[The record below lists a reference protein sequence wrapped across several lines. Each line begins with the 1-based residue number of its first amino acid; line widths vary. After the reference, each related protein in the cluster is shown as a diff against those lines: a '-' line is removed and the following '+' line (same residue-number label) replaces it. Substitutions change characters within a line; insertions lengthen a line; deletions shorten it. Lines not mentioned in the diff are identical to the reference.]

1 MTIKFNKWYRMIGT
15 TEGKREVVRLFGEMG
30 YKTVVDFTKE
40 APPECFCLKQDP
52 KRLLYRTKYNTYYLV
67 PPMKEVD
74 VDTIIRDIK
83 ELQGISERKCEC
95 ECECVKENRSMNNIL
110 EVSYRKELEMLEEN
124 TMDAIHNLYMD
135 NVYLKG
141 IKDVIE
147 KTNKETGYKYTLENC
162 GIRAEMFLTEKECKK
177 RDEILRKRSV
187 AEDKLRQ
194 KYMVAE
200 SLLAI
205 ADTYDQKHT
214 ILTQYTKGVMNKI
227 VDLSLK
233 D

>member
-1 MTIKFNKWYRMIGT
+1 MTIEFNKWYRMIGT
-15 TEGKREVVRLFGEMG
+15 TGGRREVVRLFGEMG
-30 YKTVVDFTKE
+30 YKAAVDFTKE
-40 APPECFCLKQDP
+40 APPECFCLNPDP
-52 KRLLYRTKYNTYYLV
+52 KRLSYRTKYNPDYIV
-67 PPMKEVD
+67 APMEDVD
-74 VDTIIRDIK
+74 VDTLIRYIR
-83 ELQGISERKCEC
+83 ELQGISERKCK
-95 ECECVKENRSMNNIL
+95 CECVKENRSMNNIL
-110 EVSYRKELEMLEEN
+110 EASFRKELEMLEEN
-124 TMDAIHNLYMD
+124 TMDAVHNLYMD
-135 NVYLKG
+135 NLYIKG
-141 IKDVIE
+141 IKDAIE
-147 KTNKETGYKYTLENC
+147 KANKETGYKYTLENC

-177 RDEILRKRSV
+177 RDEIFKKRCV
-187 AEDKLRQ
+187 AEEKLRQ

>member
-1 MTIKFNKWYRMIGT
+1 MTIEFNKWYRMIGT
-15 TEGKREVVRLFGEMG
+15 TEGKREVVRLLGEMG
-30 YKTVVDFTKE
+30 YKTVVDFVKE
-40 APPECFCLKQDP
+40 APPECFCLKP
-52 KRLLYRTKYNTYYLV
+52 ERLLYRTKYNPDYMV
-67 PPMKEVD
+67 APMEEVD
-74 VDTIIRDIK
+74 VDTLIRHIK
-83 ELQGISERKCEC
+83 ELQAISERKCEC
-95 ECECVKENRSMNNIL
+95 ECVKENRGMNNIL
-110 EVSYRKELEMLEEN
+110 EASFRKELEMLEQN
-124 TMDAIHNLYMD
+124 TMDAVHNLFMD
-135 NVYLKG
+135 NVYIKG
-141 IKDVIE
+141 IKDAIDKANE
-147 KTNKETGYKYTLENC
+147 ETGYKYTLENC
-162 GIRAEMFLTEKECKK
+162 GIRADMFLTEKECKK
-177 RDEILRKRSV
+177 RDEIFDKRRV

>member
-1 MTIKFNKWYRMIGT
+1 MTIEFNKWYRMIGT
-15 TEGKREVVRLFGEMG
+15 TEGKIEVVRLFGEMG
-30 YKTVVDFTKE
+30 YKTAVDFTKE
-40 APPECFCLKQDP
+40 APPECFCLKP
-52 KRLLYRTKYNTYYLV
+52 ERLLYRTKYNPDYMV
-67 PPMKEVD
+67 APMEEVD
-74 VDTIIRDIK
+74 VDTLIRDIR

-95 ECECVKENRSMNNIL
+95 EKENRSMNNIL
-110 EVSYRKELEMLEEN
+110 EASFRKELEMLEEN
-124 TMDAIHNLYMD
+124 TMDAVHNLYMD
-135 NVYLKG
+135 NPYLKG
-141 IKDVIE
+141 IKDVID
-147 KTNKETGYKYTLENC
+147 KTNEKTGYKYTLENC

-177 RDEILRKRSV
+177 RDEIFKKRCV
-187 AEDKLRQ
+187 AEEKLRQ

-200 SLLAI
+200 SLLDM

>member
-1 MTIKFNKWYRMIGT
+1 MTIEFNKWYRMNGT
-15 TEGKREVVRLFGEMG
+15 TGGRREVVRLFGEMG
-30 YKTVVDFTKE
+30 YKAAVDFTKE
-40 APPECFCLKQDP
+40 APPECFCLNPDP
-52 KRLLYRTKYNTYYLV
+52 KRLLYRTKYNPDYIV
-67 PPMKEVD
+67 APMEDVD
-74 VDTIIRDIK
+74 VDTLIRHIK
-83 ELQGISERKCEC
+83 ELLCISERKC

-110 EVSYRKELEMLEEN
+110 EASYRKELEMLEQN
-124 TMDAIHNLYMD
+124 TMDAVHNLFMD
-135 NVYLKG
+135 NVYIKG
-141 IKDVIE
+141 IKAVIE
-147 KTNKETGYKYTLENC
+147 KANEETGYKYTLENC

-177 RDEILRKRSV
+177 RDEIFNKRRV
-187 AEDKLRQ
+187 AEEKLKQ